1 MASGSTVRSCAYPRK
16 QSGSD
21 PVGAPPPVALTIAG
35 SDPSGGAGLQA
46 DLKTF
51 QLLGVYGMSVLTVAT
66 DCDTRSGVEN
76 VQALP
81 PSFVVRQ
88 LREVMGDIRPDAVK
102 TGMLYSAAI
111 IRRVA
116 AHLRSDP
123 PSWLVVDPVMTTRTG
138 DALLPEA
145 AETALRERLL
155 PLADVVTPSV
165 PEAERLLG
173 RAVRTPTE
181 MEEAARD
188 LTQAGPEAAII
199 TGGHREGPAADCAVV
214 KGDVI
219 WLEAERRDVSMHGA
233 GDTFSAALASSLARG
248 TSLETAIRNAKDVV
262 TMTIQAASDL
272 GRGVTP
278 PGHARLAGREESHF
292 RAAV

>member
-1 MASGSTVRSCAYPRK
+1 
-16 QSGSD
+16 
-21 PVGAPPPVALTIAG
+21 
-35 SDPSGGAGLQA
+35 
-46 DLKTF
+46 
-51 QLLGVYGMSVLTVAT
+51 MSVLTVAT
-66 DCDTRSGVEN
+66 DCDTRTGVEN
-76 VQALP
+76 VHALP

-88 LREVMGDIRPDAVK
+88 LREVTGDIRPDAVK
-102 TGMLYSAAI
+102 TGMLYSAGI

-138 DALLPEA
+138 DALLPET

-173 RAVRTPTE
+173 RAVRTRTE
-181 MEEAARD
+181 MEDAARD
-188 LTQAGPEAAII
+188 LTHAGPAAAVI

-214 KGDVI
+214 KGDVV
-219 WLEAERRDVSMHGA
+219 WLEAKRRDVSMHGS
-233 GDTFSAALASSLARG
+233 GDTFSAALASNLARG
-248 TSLETAIRNAKDVV
+248 TSLPAAVRNAKDVV

-278 PGHARLAGREESHF
+278 PGHARLAGGGETVP
-292 RAAV
+292 RATA